1 MLEIMLSSGI
11 RIFLGGVV
19 AWLGLRLLRVR
30 NPHAEVLAWRMLLL
44 AAFALPVLLYW
55 GMAPHFDT
63 IELPGI
69 VAGTAAAP
77 SPHISPRV
85 AHQTANLLGA
95 IYLPVT
101 LFLLVRLAG
110 GLAIMGLISRAAR
123 RLATP
128 DDVRTSERIHSPATF
143 GNVILL
149 PAEALSWPAG
159 RLDAV
164 LAHERAH
171 VRNRDG
177 LWSWL
182 AQLHVAIFWFNPMA
196 GWLRQRLESLAE
208 TTSDDAVV
216 AARHD
221 PTAYAALLLEFA
233 RHPNSRKV
241 VMSVAES
248 NVSRRIE
255 RLLARIPPGSVLP
268 WTVRWTA
275 LAVLVPTVV
284 VAASTTRAAPLVEAF
299 AVAATE
305 VSAWQPRS
313 GARVIFTKDS
323 LSPAAVY
330 PPVAKAQHVSG
341 YAIVDVTVDPLG
353 QLLDVVV
360 ADVQPADPQFGF
372 ADAALQV
379 ARSMKYENPNPQTSS
394 IRFKVKFE
402 LMD

>member
-1 MLEIMLSSGI
+1 MFEVMVSSAI

-19 AWLGLRLLRVR
+19 AWLGLRILRRR
-30 NPHAEVLAWRMLLL
+30 NPHVETLAWRMLLL
-44 AAFALPVLLYW
+44 AAFALPLLLYW
-55 GMAPHFDT
+55 GMAPYFDA

-69 VAGTAAAP
+69 VAGAAAAP
-77 SPHISPRV
+77 SPHISARV
-85 AHQTANLLGA
+85 ARQTANLAGA
-95 IYLPVT
+95 IYLPIT
-101 LFLLVRLAG
+101 LFLLVRLIG

-123 RLATP
+123 PLATP
-128 DDVRTSERIHSPATF
+128 DDVRISERIHSPATF
-143 GNVILL
+143 GTIILL
-149 PAEALSWPAG
+149 PADAPTWPVE

-171 VRNRDG
+171 VRNLDG

-196 GWLRQRLESLAE
+196 GWLRQRLEALAE

-233 RHPNSRKV
+233 RHPNSRRV

-255 RLLARIPPGSVLP
+255 RLLARTPPGSALSRA
-268 WTVRWTA
+268 VRWGSLA
-275 LAVLVPTVV
+275 LLVPAVV
-284 VAASTTRAAPLVEAF
+284 FAASTTRVAPQGEAY
-299 AVAATE
+299 AIAATQL
-305 VSAWQPRS
+305 S
-313 GARVIFTKDS
+313 ARVARPGVRIIFTKDS

-330 PPVAKAQHVSG
+330 PPVARAQRVSG
-341 YAIVDVTVDPLG
+341 YVIVDVTVDPLG
-353 QLLDVVV
+353 QLIDAV
-360 ADVQPADPQFGF
+360 ASEVQPADPQFGF

-394 IRFKVKFE
+394 TRFKVKFE
-402 LMD
+402 LAD